1 MPGTYSYD
9 ALVVAALYILL
20 LRHTHQIRRCGQQW
34 IGAKVRVGQGFWVY
48 GILQLKYG
56 YSVYHFL

>member
-20 LRHTHQIRRCGQQW
+20 LRHTHQILRCGQQW
-34 IGAKVRVGQGFWVY
+34 IGVNVICLETPLMF
-48 GILQLKYG
+48 
-56 YSVYHFL
+56 